1 MSFKVFFNIGNSR
14 LFLLFC
20 AFSFS
25 FGADEQIITAQKREQ
40 ILSEYEKLEAAK
52 SELDSYRQATKRL
65 FNERQAQLLAKEAEL
80 NATLALIAQKEQNI
94 SEANAKSEAKVADM
108 LAKNEAILNE
118 LKKGNND
125 KMLEAYV
132 KMKDGKIAEVLGAMD
147 ATDAAKLLYR
157 MEAKKISAVL
167 AKMDAAKAV
176 ELTNLIKEGKIFDE
190 NASKDSPAQNIAQ
203 NGDEN
208 ASANQEFQNSL
219 CYNYKK
225 EQKCLIDFAELG

>member
-1 MSFKVFFNIGNSR
+1 MKSLLWGILEGIKKMSFKVLFNLGNSR

-52 SELDSYRQATKRL
+52 SELDSYREATKRL

-125 KMLEAYV
+125 KMLEAYA

-147 ATDAAKLLYR
+147 AIDAAKLLYR

-208 ASANQEFQNSL
+208 ASAN
-219 CYNYKK
+219 
-225 EQKCLIDFAELG
+225 

>member
-1 MSFKVFFNIGNSR
+1 MKSLLWGILEGIKKMSFKVFFNLGNSR

-25 FGADEQIITAQKREQ
+25 FGADEQIIAAQKREQ

-52 SELDSYRQATKRL
+52 SELDSYREATKRL
-65 FNERQAQLLAKEAEL
+65 FEQRQAQLLAKEAEL

-125 KMLEAYV
+125 KMLEAYI

-147 ATDAAKLLYR
+147 AIDAAKLLYR

-176 ELTNLIKEGKIFDE
+176 ELTNLIREGKIFDE
-190 NASKDSPAQNIAQ
+190 NTSKDSPTQNIAQ

-208 ASANQEFQNSL
+208 ASAN
-219 CYNYKK
+219 
-225 EQKCLIDFAELG
+225 

>member
-1 MSFKVFFNIGNSR
+1 MSFKVFFNLGNSR

-52 SELDSYRQATKRL
+52 SELDSYREATKRL

-190 NASKDSPAQNIAQ
+190 NASKDNSAQ

-208 ASANQEFQNSL
+208 ASTN
-219 CYNYKK
+219 
-225 EQKCLIDFAELG
+225 

>member
-1 MSFKVFFNIGNSR
+1 MSFKVFFNLGNSR

-52 SELDSYRQATKRL
+52 SELDSYREATKRL
-65 FNERQAQLLAKEAEL
+65 FEQRQAQLLAKEAEL

-94 SEANAKSEAKVADM
+94 SETNAKSEAKVADM

-190 NASKDSPAQNIAQ
+190 NSSKDNSSQNIAQ

-208 ASANQEFQNSL
+208 ASAN
-219 CYNYKK
+219 
-225 EQKCLIDFAELG
+225 

>member
-1 MSFKVFFNIGNSR
+1 MKSLLWGILEGIKKMSFKVFFNLGNSR

-25 FGADEQIITAQKREQ
+25 FGADEQIIAAQKREQ

-52 SELDSYRQATKRL
+52 SELDSYREATKRL

-190 NASKDSPAQNIAQ
+190 NSSKDNSSQ

-208 ASANQEFQNSL
+208 ASAN
-219 CYNYKK
+219 
-225 EQKCLIDFAELG
+225 

>member
-1 MSFKVFFNIGNSR
+1 MKSLLWGILEGIKKMSFKVLFNLGNSR

-52 SELDSYRQATKRL
+52 SELDSYREATKRL

-147 ATDAAKLLYR
+147 AIDAAKLLYR

-190 NASKDSPAQNIAQ
+190 NASKDNSAQ

-208 ASANQEFQNSL
+208 ASAN
-219 CYNYKK
+219 
-225 EQKCLIDFAELG
+225 

>member
-52 SELDSYRQATKRL
+52 SELDSYREATKRL
-65 FNERQAQLLAKEAEL
+65 FEQRQAQLLAKEAEL

-125 KMLEAYV
+125 KMLEAYI

-147 ATDAAKLLYR
+147 AIDAAKLLYR

-176 ELTNLIKEGKIFDE
+176 ELTNLIREGKIFDE
-190 NASKDSPAQNIAQ
+190 NTSKDNSSQ

-208 ASANQEFQNSL
+208 ASAN
-219 CYNYKK
+219 
-225 EQKCLIDFAELG
+225 

>member
-1 MSFKVFFNIGNSR
+1 MKSLLWGILEGIKKMSFKVFFNIGNSR

-20 AFSFS
+20 AFSFCFS
-25 FGADEQIITAQKREQ
+25 ADEQIITAQKREQ

-52 SELDSYRQATKRL
+52 SELDSYREATKRL

-147 ATDAAKLLYR
+147 AIDAAKLLYR

-190 NASKDSPAQNIAQ
+190 NASKDNSSQ

-208 ASANQEFQNSL
+208 ASAN
-219 CYNYKK
+219 
-225 EQKCLIDFAELG
+225 

>member
-1 MSFKVFFNIGNSR
+1 MKSLLWGILEGIKKMSFKVFFNLGNSR

-25 FGADEQIITAQKREQ
+25 FGADEQIIAAQKREQ

-52 SELDSYRQATKRL
+52 SELDSYREATKRL
-65 FNERQAQLLAKEAEL
+65 FEQRQAQLLAKEAEL

-176 ELTNLIKEGKIFDE
+176 ELTNLIREGKIFDE
-190 NASKDSPAQNIAQ
+190 NTSKDSPTQNIAQ

-208 ASANQEFQNSL
+208 ASAN
-219 CYNYKK
+219 
-225 EQKCLIDFAELG
+225 

>member
-1 MSFKVFFNIGNSR
+1 MKSLLWGILEGIKKMSFKVFFNFGNSR

-52 SELDSYRQATKRL
+52 SELDSYREATKRL
-65 FNERQAQLLAKEAEL
+65 FEQRQAQLLAKEAEL

-125 KMLEAYV
+125 KMLEAYI

-147 ATDAAKLLYR
+147 AIDAAKLLYR

-176 ELTNLIKEGKIFDE
+176 ELTNLIREGKIFDE
-190 NASKDSPAQNIAQ
+190 NSSKDNLSQNS
-203 NGDEN
+203 DEN
-208 ASANQEFQNSL
+208 ASAN
-219 CYNYKK
+219 
-225 EQKCLIDFAELG
+225 

>member
-1 MSFKVFFNIGNSR
+1 MSFKVFFNLGNSR

-52 SELDSYRQATKRL
+52 SELDSYREATKRL
-65 FNERQAQLLAKEAEL
+65 FEQRQAQLLAKEAEL

-176 ELTNLIKEGKIFDE
+176 ELTNLIREGKICDE
-190 NASKDSPAQNIAQ
+190 NTSKDNSAQ

-208 ASANQEFQNSL
+208 ASAN
-219 CYNYKK
+219 
-225 EQKCLIDFAELG
+225 

>member
-1 MSFKVFFNIGNSR
+1 MKSLLWGILEGIKKMSFKVFFNLGNSR

-52 SELDSYRQATKRL
+52 SELDSYREATKRL

-118 LKKGNND
+118 LKKSNND

-190 NASKDSPAQNIAQ
+190 NTSKDNSSQ

-208 ASANQEFQNSL
+208 ASAN
-219 CYNYKK
+219 
-225 EQKCLIDFAELG
+225 

>member
-1 MSFKVFFNIGNSR
+1 MRVFFNLGNSR

-52 SELDSYRQATKRL
+52 SELDSYREATKRL

-190 NASKDSPAQNIAQ
+190 NASKDNSAQ

-208 ASANQEFQNSL
+208 ASTN
-219 CYNYKK
+219 
-225 EQKCLIDFAELG
+225 

>member
-1 MSFKVFFNIGNSR
+1 MSFKVFFNLGNSR

-52 SELDSYRQATKRL
+52 SELDSYREATKRL
-65 FNERQAQLLAKEAEL
+65 FEQRQAQLLAKEAEL

-190 NASKDSPAQNIAQ
+190 NASKDSPAQNIVQ

-208 ASANQEFQNSL
+208 ASAN
-219 CYNYKK
+219 
-225 EQKCLIDFAELG
+225 

>member
-1 MSFKVFFNIGNSR
+1 MKSLLWGILEGIKKMSFKVFFNLGNSR

-52 SELDSYRQATKRL
+52 SELDSYREATKRL
-65 FNERQAQLLAKEAEL
+65 FEQRQAQLLAKEAEL

-190 NASKDSPAQNIAQ
+190 NASKDNSSQNIAQ

-208 ASANQEFQNSL
+208 ASAN
-219 CYNYKK
+219 
-225 EQKCLIDFAELG
+225 

>member
-1 MSFKVFFNIGNSR
+1 MSFKVFFNLGNSR

-52 SELDSYRQATKRL
+52 SELDSYREATKRL

-190 NASKDSPAQNIAQ
+190 NSSKGNSSQ

-208 ASANQEFQNSL
+208 ASAN
-219 CYNYKK
+219 
-225 EQKCLIDFAELG
+225 

>member
-1 MSFKVFFNIGNSR
+1 MKSLLWGILEGIKKMSFKVFFNLGNSR

-25 FGADEQIITAQKREQ
+25 FGADEQIIAAQKREQ

-52 SELDSYRQATKRL
+52 SELDSYREATKRL
-65 FNERQAQLLAKEAEL
+65 FEQRQAQLLAKEAEL

-190 NASKDSPAQNIAQ
+190 NASKDNSSQ

-208 ASANQEFQNSL
+208 ASAN
-219 CYNYKK
+219 
-225 EQKCLIDFAELG
+225 

>member
-1 MSFKVFFNIGNSR
+1 M
-14 LFLLFC
+14 LFC

-52 SELDSYRQATKRL
+52 SELDSYREATKRL
-65 FNERQAQLLAKEAEL
+65 FEQRQAQLLAKEAEL

-94 SEANAKSEAKVADM
+94 SEANAKSEAKVAGM

-125 KMLEAYV
+125 KMLEAYI

-147 ATDAAKLLYR
+147 AIDAAKLLYR

-176 ELTNLIKEGKIFDE
+176 ELTNLIREGKIFDE
-190 NASKDSPAQNIAQ
+190 NTSKDNSAQ

-208 ASANQEFQNSL
+208 ASAN
-219 CYNYKK
+219 
-225 EQKCLIDFAELG
+225 

>member
-1 MSFKVFFNIGNSR
+1 MSFKVFFNLGNSR

-25 FGADEQIITAQKREQ
+25 FGADEQIIIAQKREQ

-52 SELDSYRQATKRL
+52 SELDSYREATKRL
-65 FNERQAQLLAKEAEL
+65 FEQRQAQLLAKEAEL

-176 ELTNLIKEGKIFDE
+176 ELTNLIREGKIFDE
-190 NASKDSPAQNIAQ
+190 NTSKDNSAQ

-208 ASANQEFQNSL
+208 ASAN
-219 CYNYKK
+219 
-225 EQKCLIDFAELG
+225 

>member
-1 MSFKVFFNIGNSR
+1 MSFKVFFNLGNSR

-52 SELDSYRQATKRL
+52 SELDSYREATKRL
-65 FNERQAQLLAKEAEL
+65 FEQRQAQLLAKEAEL

-190 NASKDSPAQNIAQ
+190 NASKDIPAQ

-208 ASANQEFQNSL
+208 ASVN
-219 CYNYKK
+219 
-225 EQKCLIDFAELG
+225 

>member
-1 MSFKVFFNIGNSR
+1 MKLLLWGILEGIKKMSFKVFFNLGNSR

-52 SELDSYRQATKRL
+52 SELDSYREATKRL
-65 FNERQAQLLAKEAEL
+65 FEQRQAQLLAKEAEL

-176 ELTNLIKEGKIFDE
+176 ELTNLIREGKIFDE
-190 NASKDSPAQNIAQ
+190 NTSKDSPTQNIAQ

-208 ASANQEFQNSL
+208 ASAN
-219 CYNYKK
+219 
-225 EQKCLIDFAELG
+225 

>member
-1 MSFKVFFNIGNSR
+1 MKSLLWGILEGIKKMSFKVFFNLGNSR

-52 SELDSYRQATKRL
+52 SELDSYREATKRL

-190 NASKDSPAQNIAQ
+190 NSSKDNSSQ

-208 ASANQEFQNSL
+208 ASAN
-219 CYNYKK
+219 
-225 EQKCLIDFAELG
+225 

>member
-1 MSFKVFFNIGNSR
+1 MSFKVFFNLGNSR
-14 LFLLFC
+14 LFLLLC

-52 SELDSYRQATKRL
+52 SELDSYREATKRL

-118 LKKGNND
+118 LKKSNND

-190 NASKDSPAQNIAQ
+190 NSSKDNSSQ

-208 ASANQEFQNSL
+208 ASAN
-219 CYNYKK
+219 
-225 EQKCLIDFAELG
+225 

>member
-1 MSFKVFFNIGNSR
+1 MSFKVFLNLGNSR

-52 SELDSYRQATKRL
+52 SELDSYREATKRL

-190 NASKDSPAQNIAQ
+190 NASKDNSSQ

-208 ASANQEFQNSL
+208 ASAN
-219 CYNYKK
+219 
-225 EQKCLIDFAELG
+225 

>member
-1 MSFKVFFNIGNSR
+1 MSFKVFFNLGNSR

-52 SELDSYRQATKRL
+52 SELDSYREATKRL
-65 FNERQAQLLAKEAEL
+65 FEQRQAQLLAKEAEL

-94 SEANAKSEAKVADM
+94 SVANAKSEAKVADM

-125 KMLEAYV
+125 KMLEAYI

-147 ATDAAKLLYR
+147 AIDAAKLLYR
-157 MEAKKISAVL
+157 MEAKKISSVL

-176 ELTNLIKEGKIFDE
+176 ELTNLIREGKIFDE
-190 NASKDSPAQNIAQ
+190 NASKDNSAQ

-208 ASANQEFQNSL
+208 ASAN
-219 CYNYKK
+219 
-225 EQKCLIDFAELG
+225 

>member
-1 MSFKVFFNIGNSR
+1 MSFKVFFNLGNSR

-52 SELDSYRQATKRL
+52 SELDSYREATKRL
-65 FNERQAQLLAKEAEL
+65 FEQRQAQLLAKEAEL

-208 ASANQEFQNSL
+208 ASAN
-219 CYNYKK
+219 
-225 EQKCLIDFAELG
+225 

>member
-1 MSFKVFFNIGNSR
+1 MKSLLWGILEGIKKMSFKVFFNIGNSR

-25 FGADEQIITAQKREQ
+25 FGADEQIITTQKREQ

-52 SELDSYRQATKRL
+52 SELDSYREATKRL
-65 FNERQAQLLAKEAEL
+65 FEQRQAQLLAKEAEL

-125 KMLEAYV
+125 KMLEAYI

-147 ATDAAKLLYR
+147 AIDAAKLLYR

-176 ELTNLIKEGKIFDE
+176 ELTNLIREGKIFDE
-190 NASKDSPAQNIAQ
+190 NTSKDNSSQ

-208 ASANQEFQNSL
+208 AKLESSR
-219 CYNYKK
+219 
-225 EQKCLIDFAELG
+225 IP

>member
-1 MSFKVFFNIGNSR
+1 MKSLLWGILEGIKKMSFKVFFNLGNSR

-52 SELDSYRQATKRL
+52 SELDSYREATKRL
-65 FNERQAQLLAKEAEL
+65 FEQRQAQLLAKEAEL

-190 NASKDSPAQNIAQ
+190 NSSKDNSSQ

-208 ASANQEFQNSL
+208 ASTN
-219 CYNYKK
+219 
-225 EQKCLIDFAELG
+225 

>member
-1 MSFKVFFNIGNSR
+1 MKSLLWGILEGIKKMSFKVFFNFGNSR

-25 FGADEQIITAQKREQ
+25 FGADEQIIAAQKREQ

-52 SELDSYRQATKRL
+52 SELDSYREATKRL
-65 FNERQAQLLAKEAEL
+65 FEQRQAQLLAKEAEL

-147 ATDAAKLLYR
+147 AIDAAKLLYR

-176 ELTNLIKEGKIFDE
+176 ELTNLIREGKIFDE
-190 NASKDSPAQNIAQ
+190 NTSKDNSAQ

-208 ASANQEFQNSL
+208 ASAN
-219 CYNYKK
+219 
-225 EQKCLIDFAELG
+225 

>member
-1 MSFKVFFNIGNSR
+1 MKSLLWGILEGIKKMSFKVFFNLGNSR

-52 SELDSYRQATKRL
+52 SELDSYREATKRL

-125 KMLEAYV
+125 KMLEAYI

-147 ATDAAKLLYR
+147 AIDAAKLLYR

-176 ELTNLIKEGKIFDE
+176 ELTNLIREGKIFDE
-190 NASKDSPAQNIAQ
+190 NTSKDNSSQ

-208 ASANQEFQNSL
+208 ASAN
-219 CYNYKK
+219 
-225 EQKCLIDFAELG
+225 